1 MGVER
6 AVTRWHVM
14 RQSLLA
20 EIASLEAQIAQG
32 QPGDDGAQAKE
43 RLAQA
48 QEKLRRLGPSPQPKM
63 G

>member
-6 AVTRWHVM
+6 AVTRWHVK
-14 RQSLLA
+14 RQTLLA
-20 EIASLEAQIAQG
+20 EIADLEAQIAQ
-32 QPGDDGAQAKE
+32 AQSGNDLARMKE

-48 QEKLRRLGPSPQPKM
+48 QAELLQLGPSPQPKM